1 MHLRAA
7 VDFPCKLCYNEISHR
22 KGDKMKERN
31 YGIELLRL
39 VLMFMVCMLHILGQ
53 GGVLNAYEA
62 GTAQYKLFYLLAT
75 IAYPAVDAFALI
87 TGYYAKDRPPKY
99 QRLLDLWLQVFFYSC
114 FVTLFFVLTGIAEP
128 LDFEI
133 LLESL
138 FPITSNQYWYFSCY
152 FGAFFFFYPARLLVA
167 QLSETSA
174 KKLLTV
180 MFVLFSLMG
189 LTQDTFRLNKGYS
202 MAWLIVLYTAGLL
215 ARKCRIFEKTKTRK
229 LVCICILCVVITW
242 LMLVTTD
249 RTMLLNYTSP
259 TIAVCG
265 LLLVILFSRCKLN
278 GKVIGKLSPCAFG
291 IYLFQLNPIVWNN
304 LQGAAVERLS
314 PDIGMALLQIMAFSA
329 ILFLCGLAVD
339 FIRQRLFDLLR
350 IPKATKWF
358 YEEASKLF
366 DKRLTHS

>member
-1 MHLRAA
+1 
-7 VDFPCKLCYNEISHR
+7 
-22 KGDKMKERN
+22 
-31 YGIELLRL
+31 
-39 VLMFMVCMLHILGQ
+39 MFMICMLHILGQ
-53 GGVLNAYEA
+53 GGVLDAYEP
-62 GTAQYKLFYLLAT
+62 GTTQYQLFYLLET

-87 TGYYAKDRPPKY
+87 TGYCAKDRPPKY

-114 FVTLFFVLTGIAEP
+114 FVTLFFVLTGIAASP
-128 LDFEI
+128 DFEI

-138 FPITSNQYWYFSCY
+138 FPISSNQYWYFTCY

-167 QLSETSA
+167 GLSETSA
-174 KKLLTV
+174 KKLLAV
-180 MFVLFSLMG
+180 IFVLFSLME
-189 LTQDTFRLNKGYS
+189 LTQDTFRMNKGYS

-215 ARKCRIFEKTKTRK
+215 VRKCHIFEKTKSRK
-229 LVCICILCVVITW
+229 LICICILCVVITW

-259 TIAVCG
+259 TIAVYG
-265 LLLVILFSRCKLN
+265 LLLVILFSRCKLK
-278 GKVIGKLSPCAFG
+278 GKIIGKISPCAFG
-291 IYLFQLNPIVWNN
+291 VYLFQLNTIVWND
-304 LQGAAVERLS
+304 LRGAVAERLS
-314 PDIGMALLQIMAFSA
+314 SHIGMALLQIMAFSA

-339 FIRQRLFDLLR
+339 LIRLKLYHLLR